1 MNDSLRVLYWPH
13 YYYHLQIYRCQ
24 VLEGICP
31 ARKELRRLSNLQLVS
46 KLIMRWVHQCQGL
59 HQQSTFLESQAKEV
73 LELSG

>member
-24 VLEGICP
+24 VLEVICP

-46 KLIMRWVHQCQGL
+46 KLIMRWVH
-59 HQQSTFLESQAKEV
+59 
-73 LELSG
+73 